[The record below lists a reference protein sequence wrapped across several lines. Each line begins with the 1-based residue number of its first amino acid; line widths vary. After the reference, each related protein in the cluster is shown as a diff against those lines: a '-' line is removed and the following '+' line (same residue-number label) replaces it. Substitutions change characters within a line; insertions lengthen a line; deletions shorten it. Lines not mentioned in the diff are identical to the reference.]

1 MRCSF
6 NDNYNWAVFM
16 KLIQTKQV
24 GSGKV
29 FLLMPK
35 AEFEAKQAKKEARET
50 MLHLRKLRAMK

>member
-1 MRCSF
+1 
-6 NDNYNWAVFM
+6 M

-29 FLLMPK
+29 FLLMPR
-35 AEFEAKQAKKEARET
+35 AEFEAKQAKKETRET